1 MKRTSVYDGVEKH
14 HGRKPMLKVDILVYR
29 RPDLSHKQFVEY
41 WRDVHAQLFSSQPVV
56 KQHVRR
62 YVQSRTIPDPPNT
75 VRLAD
80 YDGIA
85 QVWFD
90 DMNGFHGV
98 FSSQNYRDVIKVD
111 EEKFTDP
118 KRVEF
123 LFSEETEILADH
135 EI

>member
-1 MKRTSVYDGVEKH
+1 MSSSLNIGEMFTHNFSQANRFVSNMYVDMYSPELSRTSEH
-14 HGRKPMLKVDILVYR
+14 
-29 RPDLSHKQFVEY
+29 S
-41 WRDVHAQLFSSQPVV
+41 AS
-56 KQHVRR
+56 
-62 YVQSRTIPDPPNT
+62 
-75 VRLAD
+75 AD

-98 FSSQNYRDVIKVD
+98 FSSRNYRDVIKVD
-111 EEKFTDP
+111 EQKFTDP

-123 LFSEETEILADH
+123 LFSEETEILPDH

>member
-1 MKRTSVYDGVEKH
+1 MY
-14 HGRKPMLKVDILVYR
+14 VDMSS
-29 RPDLSHKQFVEY
+29 PE
-41 WRDVHAQLFSSQPVV
+41 LFPN
-56 KQHVRR
+56 
-62 YVQSRTIPDPPNT
+62 PPNT

-118 KRVEF
+118 KRVVF
-123 LFSEETEILADH
+123 LFSEETEILAEH

>member
-1 MKRTSVYDGVEKH
+1 M
-14 HGRKPMLKVDILVYR
+14 
-29 RPDLSHKQFVEY
+29 
-41 WRDVHAQLFSSQPVV
+41 
-56 KQHVRR
+56 
-62 YVQSRTIPDPPNT
+62 
-75 VRLAD
+75 RLAD

-85 QVWFD
+85 LVWFD

-123 LFSEETEILADH
+123 LFSEETEILSDH

>member
-1 MKRTSVYDGVEKH
+1 M
-14 HGRKPMLKVDILVYR
+14 
-29 RPDLSHKQFVEY
+29 
-41 WRDVHAQLFSSQPVV
+41 
-56 KQHVRR
+56 
-62 YVQSRTIPDPPNT
+62 
-75 VRLAD
+75 RLAD

-90 DMNGFHGV
+90 DMNAFHGV

>member
-1 MKRTSVYDGVEKH
+1 M
-14 HGRKPMLKVDILVYR
+14 
-29 RPDLSHKQFVEY
+29 
-41 WRDVHAQLFSSQPVV
+41 
-56 KQHVRR
+56 
-62 YVQSRTIPDPPNT
+62 
-75 VRLAD
+75 RLAD

-85 QVWFD
+85 QVSFD

-118 KRVEF
+118 ERVEF

>member
-1 MKRTSVYDGVEKH
+1 MSSSFNTGEMFTNS
-14 HGRKPMLKVDILVYR
+14 
-29 RPDLSHKQFVEY
+29 
-41 WRDVHAQLFSSQPVV
+41 LFSSQPVV
-56 KQHVRR
+56 NQHVRR
-62 YVQSRTIPDPPNT
+62 YVQSRTIPNPPNG

-85 QVWFD
+85 QLWFD

-111 EEKFTDP
+111 EQKFTDP

-123 LFSEETEILADH
+123 LFSEETPIAG
-135 EI
+135 

>member
-1 MKRTSVYDGVEKH
+1 M
-14 HGRKPMLKVDILVYR
+14 
-29 RPDLSHKQFVEY
+29 
-41 WRDVHAQLFSSQPVV
+41 
-56 KQHVRR
+56 
-62 YVQSRTIPDPPNT
+62 
-75 VRLAD
+75 RLAD

-85 QVWFD
+85 QVWFE

-111 EEKFTDP
+111 EERFTDP

-135 EI
+135 EM

>member
-1 MKRTSVYDGVEKH
+1 
-14 HGRKPMLKVDILVYR
+14 MLKVDILVHR
-29 RPDLSHKQFVEY
+29 RPDLSHEQFVEY

-62 YVQSRTIPDPPNT
+62 YVQSRTIPDPPNA

-111 EEKFTDP
+111 EEKFADP

>member
-1 MKRTSVYDGVEKH
+1 
-14 HGRKPMLKVDILVYR
+14 
-29 RPDLSHKQFVEY
+29 
-41 WRDVHAQLFSSQPVV
+41 
-56 KQHVRR
+56 
-62 YVQSRTIPDPPNT
+62 

-118 KRVEF
+118 KREEF
-123 LFSEETEILADH
+123 LFSEETPITG
-135 EI
+135 

>member
-1 MKRTSVYDGVEKH
+1 MSSSLNTGEMFTHS
-14 HGRKPMLKVDILVYR
+14 
-29 RPDLSHKQFVEY
+29 
-41 WRDVHAQLFSSQPVV
+41 FSQANRSV

-62 YVQSRTIPDPPNT
+62 YVQSRTIPNPPNT

-85 QVWFD
+85 KVWFD

-98 FSSQNYRDVIKVD
+98 FSSQDYRDVIKVD